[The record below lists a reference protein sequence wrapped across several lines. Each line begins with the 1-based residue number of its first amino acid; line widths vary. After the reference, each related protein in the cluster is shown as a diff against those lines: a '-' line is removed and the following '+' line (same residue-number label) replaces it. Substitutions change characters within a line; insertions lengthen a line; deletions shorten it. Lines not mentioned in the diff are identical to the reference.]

1 MGNNR
6 IVTGISFI
14 GIVLTLLILSL
25 RSSVDYEFI
34 EGPYRQYVTEYVET
48 LESNGINIPHQKR
61 WTVRSENGLRYTNTI
76 GQARGMYD
84 DRQVLILLNPLLKI
98 QDENFIRFTLWH
110 ELTHDIFNV
119 THGTTL
125 MMKPVASMND
135 GDVFNVAKLL
145 LINYLKENR

>member
-1 MGNNR
+1 MRNNR

-34 EGPYRQYVTEYVET
+34 EDPYRKYVTEYVET
-48 LESNGINIPHQKR
+48 LESNGISMPHQKR
-61 WTVRSENGLRYTNTI
+61 WTVRSENGLRYTNII

-84 DRQVLILLNPLLKI
+84 DRQVLILLNPLLKL